1 MPNLIVD
8 FPFAQIR
15 DLATRSRLAL
25 DRKRQSIQ
33 QTLGMVVKNLV
44 LDAFN
49 VKSHGGMGSD
59 GISWLPD
66 KESTAKAKHSSVIGV
81 NTRQMIDSLQVTA
94 GGSESGSSATPD
106 IVVAFTAPHAVYFDQ
121 DRQLLPE
128 EMPDQWARA
137 IEQPV
142 QDWMQ
147 ATVQME
153 VDRNP
158 LGTQTGITGLH

>member
-1 MPNLIVD
+1 MPNLVVD
-8 FPFAQIR
+8 FPFQQIR
-15 DLATRSRLAL
+15 DLASRSRLAL
-25 DRKRQSIQ
+25 DRKRQAIQ

-49 VKSHGGMGSD
+49 VKSHGGRGAD
-59 GISWLPD
+59 GITWLPD
-66 KESTAKAKHSSVIGV
+66 KPSTAKAKHSSVIGV

-94 GGSESGSSATPD
+94 GGSESGSSGNVPD
-106 IVVAFTAPHAVYFDQ
+106 IVVAFTATHSVYFDQ

-147 ATVQME
+147 ATVQAE
-153 VDRNP
+153 VDR
-158 LGTQTGITGLH
+158 QI